1 MYIII
6 KMLSIIVCMLPA
18 ALCNA
23 IGLLLGRLSWLAVKK
38 WRRQMAVDNVIK
50 SGLAATPAAAERIVR
65 ESVYRFGP
73 MMLEVLRFPQLT
85 KEKIDGMVKITG
97 GEYLREALA
106 HGRGA
111 VLITAHSGNWELL
124 GATLAFH
131 GYPVV
136 AVVKKQSDQG
146 ADRFINEYR
155 TLAGMHVTYKTSV
168 REMVRLLGE
177 GKIVGLLMDQDAGAD
192 GVVVDFFGR
201 PASSPQGPAALA
213 RMKESPIVPA
223 FMTRNADGTHE
234 AIIHPYLWPEKTADR
249 EADIINTT
257 NKLNRIIEDHI
268 RQHPAEWFWL
278 HNRWK
283 V

>member
-6 KMLSIIVCMLPA
+6 KTLSRLVCMLPA
-18 ALCNA
+18 ALCDA
-23 IGLLLGRLSWLAVKK
+23 IGFVIGRLSWLAVQK

-50 SGLAATPAAAERIVR
+50 SGLAATPAAAESIVR

-73 MMLEVLRFPQLT
+73 MMLEVLMFPQLT

-97 GEYLREALA
+97 GEYLREALT

-131 GYPVV
+131 GYPIV
-136 AVVKKQSDQG
+136 AVVKKQSDLG

-223 FMTRNADGTHE
+223 FMTRKADGTHE
-234 AIIHPYLWPEKTADR
+234 ATIHPLLWPVKPADR
-249 EADIINTT
+249 EQDIVQTT